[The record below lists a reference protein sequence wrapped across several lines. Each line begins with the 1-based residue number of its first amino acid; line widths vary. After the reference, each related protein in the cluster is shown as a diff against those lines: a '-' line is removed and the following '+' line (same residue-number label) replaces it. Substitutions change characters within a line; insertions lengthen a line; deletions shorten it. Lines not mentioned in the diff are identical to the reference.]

1 MIKFEA
7 MLTVS
12 YADLR
17 KGKIYGKSIIIPPWQ
32 RGDRWSTKK
41 HTAAETAINSGAFLP
56 PIVLAK
62 MGSEFLV
69 VDGGHRLRKIQSPAC
84 RNASG
89 FIGAVVVT
97 VATEDEAIQ
106 VFSIVNDGT
115 KVSSADKDFAL
126 DPTASKRQHRST
138 LKNLWG
144 VTEKRAATVV
154 FELGKLFKTSESL
167 AGAIALVEQYCED
180 PEHSTNRHI
189 AAALW
194 IGYSGTFTKDFSD
207 YADSLEKLPGRSN
220 NEISA
225 WFDTTLIAQ
234 QRGA

>member
-17 KGKIYGKSIIIPPWQ
+17 KGKIDGKPVIVPPWQ
-32 RGDRWSTKK
+32 RGDRWSDKK
-41 HTAAETAINSGAFLP
+41 HAAAELAVNSGAFLP

-84 RNASG
+84 KQASG

-115 KVSSADKDFAL
+115 KVSAADKDFAL
-126 DPTASKRQHRST
+126 DPTASKRLHRKT
-138 LKNLWG
+138 LRELWG
-144 VTEKRAATVV
+144 IKEKRASTIV
-154 FELGKLFKTSESL
+154 FELGKIFTTPESL
-167 AGAIALVEQYCED
+167 AGAVELIEQYCED
-180 PEHSTNRHI
+180 PEHNSNRHI

-194 IGYSGTFTKDFSD
+194 LGYSGKTVKDFSD
-207 YADSLEKLPGRSN
+207 YADTLDKLPGRSN

-225 WFDTTLIAQ
+225 WFDTTLVTQ
-234 QRGA
+234 QKGA